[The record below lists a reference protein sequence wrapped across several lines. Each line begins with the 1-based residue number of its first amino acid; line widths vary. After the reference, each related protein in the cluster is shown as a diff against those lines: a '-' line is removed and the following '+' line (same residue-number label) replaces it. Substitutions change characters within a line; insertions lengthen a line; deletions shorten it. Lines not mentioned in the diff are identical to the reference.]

1 MEYAAALE
9 KKRQAQAE
17 RIIALKAS
25 VKGQNIITNATEY
38 VSSTV
43 TAGGNNKDLKELRL
57 MMNQL
62 TASVSTQ
69 AATLVVLSVK
79 THSGGGGGGC
89 RKNTEMKKARP
100 VLHMCTHYNRE
111 VYHKD
116 RNCLGLEVN
125 KANHYT
131 V

>member
-43 TAGGNNKDLKELRL
+43 TAGGNNKDLKKMREIMKRL
-57 MMNQL
+57 
-62 TASVSTQ
+62 TDSVSAQ
-69 AATLVVLSVK
+69 AEKLKALSVK
-79 THSGGGGGGC
+79 THSSDSGS
-89 RKNTEMKKARP
+89 
-100 VLHMCTHYNRE
+100 
-111 VYHKD
+111 
-116 RNCLGLEVN
+116 
-125 KANHYT
+125 
-131 V
+131 